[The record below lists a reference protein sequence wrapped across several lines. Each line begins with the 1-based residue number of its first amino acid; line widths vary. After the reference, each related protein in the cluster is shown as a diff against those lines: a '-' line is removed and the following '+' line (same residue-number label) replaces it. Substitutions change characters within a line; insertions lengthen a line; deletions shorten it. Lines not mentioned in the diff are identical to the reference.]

1 MANKELIPLFA
12 GKVEAC
18 DEDYM
23 VECSKTVARCATKGV
38 RLDIINL
45 NESMQFLNEAS
56 SDLLMCLCI
65 DFLDNIDNLTVISIW
80 VIVIKF
86 YLAL

>member
-1 MANKELIPLFA
+1 MANKELVPLFA

-23 VECSKTVARCATKGV
+23 AECSKTVARCATKGV
-38 RLDIINL
+38 SVDLIKL

-65 DFLDNIDNLTVISIW
+65 DFLDNIDNLTVILIW
-80 VIVIKF
+80 VIGIKI